1 MCLKQVSRCSS
12 SYLWHSIY
20 IKKSLPFGT
29 LQVLRIK
36 RDWPSVK
43 SLVIILI
50 KVGRPAHCG
59 WYHFLDRGSWTVYV
73 GKDSCRH
80 EFFPLCFLTMDT
92 IWPAASTP
100 CCWNLKPVFSKL
112 FSHNNN
118 NKTKTAAQYTLW
130 FTVVNITSKHFPS
143 SLLSPPSP
151 KSDNM

>member
-92 IWPAASTP
+92 IWPAVAQSWLWIQCDQLLQVLTADAVWAVASGSCHHGFLTMMVSVPLDYEPDKP
-100 CCWNLKPVFSKL
+100 CVS
-112 FSHNNN
+112 
-118 NKTKTAAQYTLW
+118 
-130 FTVVNITSKHFPS
+130 
-143 SLLSPPSP
+143 
-151 KSDNM
+151 